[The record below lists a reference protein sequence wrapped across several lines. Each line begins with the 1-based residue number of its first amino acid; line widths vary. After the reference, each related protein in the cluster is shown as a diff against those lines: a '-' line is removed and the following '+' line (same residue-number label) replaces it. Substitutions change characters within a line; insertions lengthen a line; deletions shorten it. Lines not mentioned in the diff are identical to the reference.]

1 MGCGRPYNPD
11 RFMLRCS
18 KCDKLFHPECL
29 QIPVSEFT
37 EHSPIGRR
45 CPRPACSVLA
55 SQGCC
60 KGIFSTMMP
69 TSIGRVPSRSIS
81 PQMAP
86 HECCIELQ
94 QCTVR
99 VIIPVH
105 SEMRY
110 CNHRDQCPW
119 RCFTARQDNKHTLVG
134 LSRPPRKANVA
145 PGKCR
150 STEQF
155 SQTISAV
162 KTGVQVE
169 SMLVRKR
176 LRHRYPALTM
186 VCAKTGQLSTV
197 VSSFDSKAMA

>member
-1 MGCGRPYNPD
+1 MY
-11 RFMLRCS
+11 
-18 KCDKLFHPECL
+18 
-29 QIPVSEFT
+29 
-37 EHSPIGRR
+37 HSICIAAFVYRLYIQYIIDNSALGT
-45 CPRPACSVLA
+45 ATYQA
-55 SQGCC
+55 SY
-60 KGIFSTMMP
+60 
-69 TSIGRVPSRSIS
+69 
-81 PQMAP
+81 
-86 HECCIELQ
+86 H
-94 QCTVR
+94 TVR
-99 VIIPVH
+99 VISPVQSEH
-105 SEMRY
+105 TCSEMRY
-110 CNHRDQCPW
+110 CNHREQCPW

-134 LSRPPRKANVA
+134 LSRPPRKSNVA

-176 LRHRYPALTM
+176 HRYPALTM

>member
-1 MGCGRPYNPD
+1 MKPQRQYTLECMSSRQFNVKTNIETW
-11 RFMLRCS
+11 RRCS
-18 KCDKLFHPECL
+18 VQSAKKEEEDFG
-29 QIPVSEFT
+29 V
-37 EHSPIGRR
+37 
-45 CPRPACSVLA
+45 
-55 SQGCC
+55 
-60 KGIFSTMMP
+60 
-69 TSIGRVPSRSIS
+69 
-81 PQMAP
+81 
-86 HECCIELQ
+86 
-94 QCTVR
+94 CTVR
-99 VIIPVH
+99 VISPVQSEH
-105 SEMRY
+105 TCSEMRY
-110 CNHRDQCPW
+110 CNHRYQCPW
-119 RCFTARQDNKHTLVG
+119 RCFTAREDNKHTLVG

-176 LRHRYPALTM
+176 LLHRYPALTM

>member
-1 MGCGRPYNPD
+1 MYQLTATCPVAVSSTQLVRV
-11 RFMLRCS
+11 
-18 KCDKLFHPECL
+18 KFHLGALHSTSLVHHHQLIMTHAAINQAMHKTQSVGSSTPGF
-29 QIPVSEFT
+29 SEVGLW
-37 EHSPIGRR
+37 IDVG
-45 CPRPACSVLA
+45 A
-55 SQGCC
+55 S
-60 KGIFSTMMP
+60 
-69 TSIGRVPSRSIS
+69 
-81 PQMAP
+81 
-86 HECCIELQ
+86 
-94 QCTVR
+94 TVR
-99 VIIPVH
+99 VISPVQ
-105 SEMRY
+105 SEHTCSDMRY

-197 VSSFDSKAMA
+197 VSSFGSKAMA

>member
-1 MGCGRPYNPD
+1 
-11 RFMLRCS
+11 MLFVAKKILELALDAS
-18 KCDKLFHPECL
+18 SLH
-29 QIPVSEFT
+29 IVVVT
-37 EHSPIGRR
+37 ARR
-45 CPRPACSVLA
+45 RTGLNTKQCAKHAATPHDLESTTCQCITLIIDAC
-55 SQGCC
+55 
-60 KGIFSTMMP
+60 
-69 TSIGRVPSRSIS
+69 R
-81 PQMAP
+81 
-86 HECCIELQ
+86 
-94 QCTVR
+94 CTVR
-99 VIIPVH
+99 VISPVQSEH
-105 SEMRY
+105 TCSEMRY
-110 CNHRDQCPW
+110 CNHRDQCAW

-134 LSRPPRKANVA
+134 LSRPPRKAKVA

-169 SMLVRKR
+169 SMLVRKG